1 MQQTGS
7 DFAER
12 CAFEEVLY
20 DMSFVG
26 VHFLDG
32 RFEIKYPLGYRL
44 SSKED
49 EKQCRKDILNL
60 IRVLRQ
66 YRSQDKVNRES
77 KETFYLDTNFPLFAY
92 MAVYNWY
99 LKNGYYLPREVIF
112 KKGTNGKI
120 NWSRTIKTTKPAI
133 NNNNA
138 VYLDTVVRK
147 QNYNDEELIAIINR
161 FCVYKSYEKI
171 GCLFSRKR
179 PKKEKIR
186 AKNKLF
192 INVLNKKIES
202 TFNDEER
209 ELFVNM
215 RKILVEESNEN
226 SNKEFY
232 FGTTNFNLIWE
243 KMLDDVYGNN
253 SVNHCSESHPHIYWN
268 SNEFTKPKN
277 LTLRPDTIMI
287 HPNREDKIY
296 VLDAKYYKAGV
307 NIDDGNLPGGESI
320 LKQIVYAQKLERNDK
335 IKLTQHKIYN
345 AFLLPYGMKEKEN
358 FLVPLGSTSE
368 DWYSEKEMSENDFL
382 KIKAIRVDTKTL
394 MYNHKCADDKMFDEM
409 ADLIERM

>member
-1 MQQTGS
+1 MQQTSS
-7 DFAER
+7 DFAEK
-12 CAFEEVLY
+12 CTFEEVLY
-20 DMSFVG
+20 ATSFVG

-60 IRVLRQ
+60 VRVLRH
-66 YRSQDKVNRES
+66 YRSQDKVKRES
-77 KETFYLDTNFPLFAY
+77 KESFSLDTNFPLYAY
-92 MAVYNWY
+92 IFVYNWY
-99 LKNGYYLPREVIF
+99 LKNGYYLPREVIY
-112 KKGTNGKI
+112 KTSTNGKVD
-120 NWSRTIKTTKPAI
+120 WSRTIKTTKSAI

-138 VYLDTVVRK
+138 VYLNTVVRK

-171 GCLFSRKR
+171 GCLFSSKK
-179 PKKEKIR
+179 PKKENIKV
-186 AKNKLF
+186 KNKLF
-192 INVLNKKIES
+192 INVLNNKIES

-215 RKILVEESNEN
+215 KKILVEESNQI
-226 SNKEFY
+226 SDKEFY
-232 FGTTNFNLIWE
+232 FGTTNFNLVWE

-253 SVNHCSESHPHIYWN
+253 SVNHCAESHPHIYWN
-268 SNEFTKPKN
+268 SKEFSKSKN

-287 HPNREDKIY
+287 HPNRKDKIY
-296 VLDAKYYKAGV
+296 ILDAKYYKAGV
-307 NIDDGNLPGGESI
+307 NLDDGNLPGGESI
-320 LKQIVYAQKLERNDK
+320 LKQIVYAQKLARNDK
-335 IKLTQHKIYN
+335 INGTGHKIYN
-345 AFLLPYGMKEKEN
+345 AFLLPYGMKENEGS
-358 FLVPLGSTSE
+358 LVPLGSTTE
-368 DWYSEKEMSENDFL
+368 DWYSQKEMSENEFL

-394 MYNHKCADDKMFDEM
+394 MYNHRSAVDKTFDEM